1 MDWEKI
7 FANHMTNKRI
17 LSKINKQ
24 LTQIN
29 VRQTNNNP
37 IKYWVQGLN
46 RHSSREEILMANRH
60 TETSLA
66 LLITREVQIKTTM
79 RCHFTSVRKAIIKKY
94 TNHKCWR
101 GCGEKGTPV
110 CCWWECTLV

>member
-7 FANHMTNKRI
+7 FANNMTNKRL

-46 RHSSREEILMANRH
+46 RHSTREEILMANRH

-66 LLITREVQIKTTM
+66 LLITREVQIKQ
-79 RCHFTSVRKAIIKKY
+79 
-94 TNHKCWR
+94 
-101 GCGEKGTPV
+101 
-110 CCWWECTLV
+110 L